1 MIEPKSAHAIDHDV
15 LLSTARLINFKSSG
29 FNPDGRN

>member
-1 MIEPKSAHAIDHDV
+1 MIEPKSTHAIYHGV
-15 LLSTARLINFKSSG
+15 SLSTARLINFKSSG